1 MPPWPRI
8 LGVAPVRLR
17 AGLAG
22 GTAVPRTPRGRARGE
37 PANYNS
43 QGPARPRGAR
53 LPGGDACREMAE
65 APGSGRRS
73 LYKAVG
79 SPRWKDAFRQ
89 VGVGSGEP
97 WLGRRHCPDPPGQP
111 PERQGCLERMRNSRD
126 KLLNRYR
133 QAGGSVSR
141 RAQSTL
147 LVQEVMEEEWHAL
160 QSMERC
166 PEALSQLEELMDLA
180 VLEEIQQELADQERS
195 ILTEYEQSL
204 QFDEECLRVML
215 AEWEANALVCPVCT
229 KYNLRVSGGVAMCPC
244 GLYLSSQSP
253 ELTEQTLRGCL
264 ERSVNEHS
272 THCPH
277 TPEFLVTD
285 GTEENS
291 SLLMSCVACD
301 TWAVIH

>member
-1 MPPWPRI
+1 MPPRPRI

-17 AGLAG
+17 AGLAD

-89 VGVGSGEP
+89 
-97 WLGRRHCPDPPGQP
+97 
-111 PERQGCLERMRNSRD
+111 GCLERMRNSRD
-126 KLLNRYR
+126 RLLNRYR
-133 QAGGSVSR
+133 QAGGSVPR

-291 SLLMSCVACD
+291 SLLMSCVGARRWWVKV
-301 TWAVIH
+301 T